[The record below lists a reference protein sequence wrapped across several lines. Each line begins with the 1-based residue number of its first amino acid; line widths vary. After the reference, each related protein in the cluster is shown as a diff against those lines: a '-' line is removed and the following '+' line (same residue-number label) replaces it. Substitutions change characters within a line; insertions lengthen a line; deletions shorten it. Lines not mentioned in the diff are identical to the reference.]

1 MLQNFGLFCCI
12 SWEFLEQ
19 KDLKLLELDQ
29 NCFYLIEQA
38 SGNSKMTL
46 SIIVLKSICI
56 IGHTLKSILV

>member
-29 NCFYLIEQA
+29 NCFYLIQGGSSELC
-38 SGNSKMTL
+38 KT
-46 SIIVLKSICI
+46 IWVLY
-56 IGHTLKSILV
+56 LNY